1 MRNKKKQIL
10 RGMFTSL
17 RILFCYTVGL
27 TVYFTFPNHYVLY
40 SIFTMIS
47 VLLCVFVMFSNNY
60 WINKWIWVGIL
71 IGLPAGYYFFEML
84 YLIFPS
90 LYEYLHPYLYYGS
103 MNNDGSSL
111 ILFVI
116 QFFLT
121 YIILL
126 PIAYDILKTYKQSRF
141 PF

>member
-17 RILFCYTVGL
+17 CILFCYTVGL

-84 YLIFPS
+84 YL
-90 LYEYLHPYLYYGS
+90 YEYLHPYLYYGS

>member
-1 MRNKKKQIL
+1 
-10 RGMFTSL
+10 MFTSL
-17 RILFCYTVGL
+17 CILFCYTVGL

-60 WINKWIWVGIL
+60 WINKWIWGGIL

-141 PF
+141 PLDRKSVV